1 MVGPEIIDVES
12 FLTRGAKL
20 HMGVIHYKPHDF
32 QRRFH
37 LSKARIRLAAASK
50 RAGKT
55 EAGAIES
62 IIHAETQPGFINN
75 GIDPYLGVVIAPT
88 TDMLRRL
95 SLQKLKAY
103 GQSMI
108 TQHHETHGELTW
120 HNGSKILAISA
131 DKPQRLEGVKASW
144 VWL

>member
-1 MVGPEIIDVES
+1 MDIV
-12 FLTRGAKL
+12 
-20 HMGVIHYKPHDF
+20 YKPHKF
-32 QRRFH
+32 QQSFH
-37 LSKARIRLAAASK
+37 RSSARIRLAAAAK
-50 RAGKT
+50 RSGKS
-55 EAGAIES
+55 EAGAVES
-62 IIHAETQPGFINN
+62 IIFAEQQRGYKPN

-88 TDMLRRL
+88 SDMLRRL

-103 GQSMI
+103 AGNMI
-108 TQHHETHGELTW
+108 TEHHETHGELTW

>member
-1 MVGPEIIDVES
+1 MS
-12 FLTRGAKL
+12 
-20 HMGVIHYKPHDF
+20 VIRYKPHPF
-32 QRRFH
+32 QRKFH
-37 LSKARIRLAAASK
+37 RSKARIRLAAASK

-62 IIHAETQPGFINN
+62 IIHAEQRPGYVDN

-103 GQSMI
+103 GVSMI
-108 TQHHETHGELTW
+108 VDHHETHGEITW

-131 DKPQRLEGVKASW
+131 DNPQRLEGVKASW